1 MNIDFDTMAEEIIP
15 SFKGGEKQLAAKT
28 FYDGR
33 NRIIKGR
40 LIPGAS
46 IGLHTHDTS
55 SEIIYFIK
63 GKGSVICD
71 AEKSSVYEGMCH
83 YCPKGH
89 THTLIND
96 SAEDLE
102 FIAVVPQQ

>member
-1 MNIDFDTMAEEIIP
+1 MNIDFDTMTEEIIT
-15 SFKGGEKQLAAKT
+15 SFKGGMKQLAVKT

-33 NRIIKGR
+33 NRIMKGK

-55 SEIIYFIK
+55 SEIIYFTK

-71 AEKSSVYEGMCH
+71 AEQSAVHAGMCH

-96 SAEDLE
+96 SEEDLE